1 MAVLLGV
8 TDPRP
13 QPNLDSLEVETR
25 RTVVGPSGPSL
36 IPGFG
41 GYRIICSLG
50 VGGMANV
57 YLCRSR
63 GIGGFEKLLV
73 VKAPRPE
80 VLGDEDSIEMFL
92 NEARIAGRLNH
103 PNVVQTNEVGLKDG
117 VPFIAMEYLEGQ
129 PLSAIQRKVGLGKLS
144 TDLQLRII
152 ADALAGLHYAH
163 ELKDYGGAPVGIV
176 HRDISPQN
184 VFVTYDGHTKLL
196 DFGIAKAVGSSN
208 LTRAGVIKGKVAYMA
223 PEQGAMEK
231 VDRRADI
238 FSIGVMIWEAVAHQ
252 RLVPQGA
259 EGLSVVRRRVA
270 GEDPK
275 VSDVLPDAPHE
286 LVEIC
291 RRAMARQPADR
302 YQTALELKEAI
313 ETYLVNSS
321 RPSDADIGRFVS
333 DAFEVERVVTRAK
346 VEEQL
351 RSPTNPPPGLER
363 TPTESAEASTKA
375 TIMDASDARQLRT
388 MSGPGVRR
396 SKRRLA
402 MGGAVLLAIAGLG
415 VTVSVRH
422 RSGEAPAGAPPGV
435 AAAGPGAAER
445 RSDEPTASS
454 RAEPAIVRVRV
465 TVRVTPS
472 TAELVVDGKPVEAG
486 SFETEVAAS
495 PAPHRIRASAP
506 GFSSQEQVIAF
517 DRDVLLNIALSP
529 SAPPRAARAASA
541 PAAPPS
547 VRPSPAAVPQTGAA
561 RPIDEKDPYR

>member
-1 MAVLLGV
+1 M

-13 QPNLDSLEVETR
+13 QPDPDNLDENR
-25 RTVVGPSGPSL
+25 RNLLAPGPGA

-41 GYRIICSLG
+41 SYRIICSLG

-103 PNVVQTNEVGLKDG
+103 PNVVQTNEVGLKEG

-129 PLSAIQRKVGLGKLS
+129 PLSAIQRKVGLDKLS
-144 TDLQLRII
+144 TDFQLRII
-152 ADALAGLHYAH
+152 ADALGGLHHAH
-163 ELKDYGGAPVGIV
+163 ELKDYGGASVGIV

-184 VFVTYDGHTKLL
+184 VFVTYEGHTKLL

-238 FSIGVMIWEAVAHQ
+238 FSIGVMLWEAVAHQ

-275 VSDVLPDAPHE
+275 VSDVLPDAPPE

-291 RRAMARQPADR
+291 QRAMARRPSDR

-333 DAFEVERVVTRAK
+333 EAFEVERVVTRAK

-375 TIMDASDARQLRT
+375 TILDASEARRELRTVSGAGAKKRQLVT
-388 MSGPGVRR
+388 
-396 SKRRLA
+396 
-402 MGGAVLLAIAGLG
+402 GGALLLAVAGLG
-415 VTVSVRH
+415 VTVSLRQ
-422 RSGEAPAGAPPGV
+422 RNGEGPAGTPRATAG
-435 AAAGPGAAER
+435 AGPGAAER

-472 TAELVVDGKPVEAG
+472 TAELVVDGKPVEGG

-495 PAPHRIRASAP
+495 AAPHRIRASAR

-517 DRDVLLNIALSP
+517 DRDVLLNIALTP
-529 SAPPRAARAASA
+529 SVVPQAARAASA

-547 VRPSPAAVPQTGAA
+547 VRPAPPAVPQAGAA